1 MEKRHRTPILI
12 LAKHKMKKI
21 IISQTN
27 RKFSRRDLLG
37 ATLGVWISLSSPV
50 ALAAHSED
58 KITREGKED
67 TRSMTAKSPRIV
79 NIYNFIR
86 NSDSRI
92 SDSEDIL
99 FNATKHQIELLL
111 ANHLPATFALQ
122 YDALINPRYQKLIK
136 DHLTEEYEIGAWWEI
151 PQPLVE
157 NAGMKW
163 RGRFPWDWQ
172 ANIGFSPGYAPEE
185 RRKLVD
191 VYMEDFKSIFGKH
204 PATVGSWYIDE
215 VTLAYMAEK
224 YGIVASCNCK
234 DQIGTDG
241 YTLWGG
247 YWNQAYYP
255 SLLNAYM
262 PAQTERGQIDIPIFR
277 MLGSDPIYQ
286 YIEGTGGSTQGVITL
301 ETIYAPGGRSP
312 DWVRWFFGQMIHEP
326 CLAFAYA
333 QAGQENSFGWQSM
346 SEGLEFQI
354 PYIAGLAKS
363 GDVQVETLEQSGKW
377 FRKNFRLTPAT
388 AVTALKDWRGK
399 GRRSVWYESRFYRIN
414 LFLDGKDFFVRDL
427 HMFNENLESPVHT
440 RPLTTTYLE
449 CLTLPVMDG
458 NLWSASDAS
467 NQMAGI
473 RVVELKSEG
482 MTQPLNISGDLE
494 VTTPDE
500 KQMLIR
506 FHVGNGGVFDI
517 LCSED
522 RVTFTMHK
530 ETDSPTP
537 WAMDMSWNESRHT
550 GITQVKSNAI
560 HYSNSGGN
568 YALKLASGAASQRIP
583 EEPSILLIPAHD
595 RIVMEMKCSLT
606 KR

>member
-1 MEKRHRTPILI
+1 MTVNSHSQFG
-12 LAKHKMKKI
+12 KHKMTKI
-21 IISQTN
+21 IISQSNCKIT
-27 RKFSRRDLLG
+27 RRDLLG
-37 ATLGVWISLSSPV
+37 ATLGVWISLSSPI
-50 ALAAHSED
+50 ALAAQGEDNTTKGKGGSRTMSE
-58 KITREGKED
+58 
-67 TRSMTAKSPRIV
+67 KSPRLV

-99 FNATKHQIELLL
+99 FDATKHQIELLL
-111 ANHLPATFALQ
+111 TNHLPATFALQ
-122 YDALINPRYQKLIK
+122 YDALINPRYQKLLK
-136 DHLTEEYEIGAWWEI
+136 NNLTEEYEIGAWWEI

-172 ANIGFSPGYAPEE
+172 ANIGFSPGYTPEE

-215 VTLAYMAEK
+215 VTLAYMAER
-224 YGIVASCNCK
+224 YGVVASCNCK

-255 SLLNAYM
+255 SRMNAYM
-262 PAQTERGQIDIPIFR
+262 PAQTERGQIDIPVFR

-312 DWVRWFFGQMIHEP
+312 DWIRWFFEQMIHEP

-363 GDVQVETLEQSGKW
+363 GDVQVETLEQSGRW

-388 AVTALKDWRGK
+388 AVTALEDWQHK

-414 LFLDGKDFFVRDL
+414 LFWDGKDFFVRDL

-449 CLTLPVMDG
+449 CRTLPVMDG
-458 NLWSASDAS
+458 NLWSASDSSAK
-467 NQMAGI
+467 MAGVRLVQI
-473 RVVELKSEG
+473 DSQGNILP
-482 MTQPLNISGDLE
+482 MTVSGDPIVTERKPRDLKVRFGVDAGGNFE
-494 VTTPDE
+494 VACAEE
-500 KQMLIR
+500 K
-506 FHVGNGGVFDI
+506 
-517 LCSED
+517 
-522 RVTFTMHK
+522 VTYTLKAPAAFK
-530 ETDSPTP
+530 
-537 WAMDMSWNESRHT
+537 WAMEMSWDASKQT
-550 GITQVKSNAI
+550 GIQSVEKKTIRYV
-560 HYSNSGGN
+560 NSGAE
-568 YALKLASGAASQRIP
+568 YALNLLSGTCSQSHADTN
-583 EEPSILLIPAHD
+583 SILFTPERGEL
-595 RIVMEMKCSLT
+595 VMQTKCGIS
-606 KR
+606 KER

>member
-1 MEKRHRTPILI
+1 MQFITHTEMIQ
-12 LAKHKMKKI
+12 I
-21 IISQTN
+21 IMIDTVSNST
-27 RKFSRRDLLG
+27 
-37 ATLGVWISLSSPV
+37 
-50 ALAAHSED
+50 D
-58 KITREGKED
+58 KITRRKLLASALGAWVFLSAADVAAPLDLQSTSDTGKVSHS
-67 TRSMTAKSPRIV
+67 RRNMSHRIV

-92 SDSEDIL
+92 ANSENIL
-99 FNATKHQIELLL
+99 FDATEHQINLL
-111 ANHLPATFALQ
+111 NEHGLPATFALQ
-122 YDALINPRYQKLIK
+122 YDALINPRYQHLLKSKLT
-136 DHLTEEYEIGAWWEI
+136 DVSEIGAWWEI

-157 NAGMKW
+157 KAGLKW
-163 RGRFPWDWQ
+163 RGQWPWDWQ
-172 ANIGFSPGYAPEE
+172 ANIGFSPGYEPEE
-185 RRKLVD
+185 RKKLVD
-191 VYMEDFKSIFGKH
+191 VYMADFKSIFGKY

-224 YGIVASCNCK
+224 YEIVASCNCK

-255 SLLNAYM
+255 SRLNAYM

-333 QAGQENSFGWQSM
+333 QAGQENSFGWNSM

-363 GDVQVETLEQSGKW
+363 GDVQVETLEQSGRW

-414 LFLDGKDFFVRDL
+414 LFWDGNDFFVRDL

-449 CLTLPVMDG
+449 CRTLPVMDG

-473 RVVELKSEG
+473 RLVELKSEG
-482 MTQPLNISGDLE
+482 MTQPLNMSGNPE

-506 FHVGNGGVFDI
+506 FPMGNGGVFDI

-550 GITQVKSNAI
+550 GITKVKSNAI

-568 YALKLASGAASQRIP
+568 YALKLAAGSSSRRTPG
-583 EEPSILLIPAHD
+583 EPSLLLTPAHD